1 MSEEVSFNFINDFQ
15 YKAFHCTVRHQCYS
29 GGYGNGK
36 TSVAMM
42 KATALASKFSKY
54 RIAILRRSSVDLKKT
69 TMETFF
75 KWCPPSLYDP
85 RKGGA
90 RVDSRNYLRFINGS
104 EIFWLHLDDDDSN
117 VVRGLEINTAI
128 VDQAEE
134 ISEEIY
140 DHLNARVSRWDKAEI
155 PKELNP
161 DSFPKNKLGHPQVPG
176 YMIICVNPD
185 SFEHWVYKR
194 YHEDSEIHNMDQE
207 ITPDPDKPEIVEHY
221 KYSEDHIML
230 HGRSVDN
237 PALADTNVRVMLQ
250 KDKAFVDR
258 FVMGKWG
265 IPEGQIHRILPESEL
280 EDIPISVL
288 DLFLIRG
295 SLYRI
300 MDHGSS
306 APTCCIWAAVYEKWI
321 LIYKEYY
328 RADARISEHRE
339 AIHELSRYA
348 GFAEKYSANLA
359 DPDIFKKK
367 SEKAGALYSV
377 ADEYTDVSGALT
389 DIPPIHW
396 EPADNNEFMTRNRI
410 DELLLPR
417 MNIAHPVTG
426 EYPAPSLYFLKKS
439 EAFPFGV
446 VHALAQ
452 TKAQKREQLS
462 VVNGKPIFSE
472 ERDKNIVDHAYDT
485 VRYLVGGRPKHKSA
499 DKHKIIPNS
508 FDEVKNRVNKQRVA
522 KISMM
527 GVLPES
533 AIRGSRRA

>member
-1 MSEEVSFNFINDFQ
+1 
-15 YKAFHCTVRHQCYS
+15 
-29 GGYGNGK
+29 
-36 TSVAMM
+36 MM
-42 KATALASKFSKY
+42 KAIALASKFRKY
-54 RIAILRRSSVDLKKT
+54 RIAILRRSSVDLKRT

-75 KWCPPSLYDP
+75 KWCPPELYDP
-85 RKGGA
+85 SKGGA
-90 RVDSRNYLRFINGS
+90 RVDSRNYLRLTNGS
-104 EIFWLHLDDDDSN
+104 EIFWLHLDDDDSS

-128 VDQAEE
+128 IDQAEE
-134 ISEEIY
+134 VTEEIY

-155 PKELNP
+155 PEDLDPNK
-161 DSFPKNKLGHPQVPG
+161 FPKNKLGVPQVPG

-194 YHEDSEIHNMDQE
+194 YHADSKYHKEIQE
-207 ITPDPDKPEIVEHY
+207 IIPDPDKPDNVI
-221 KYSEDHIML
+221 KYSYAEDHVML

-237 PALADTNVRVMLQ
+237 PALADTNIRVMLQ

-258 FVMGKWG
+258 FVMGVWG
-265 IPEGQIHRILPESEL
+265 IPEGAIHNVLPESEL
-280 EDIPISVL
+280 DDIPISVL
-288 DLFLIRG
+288 DKFLIHG
-295 SLYRI
+295 SLYRV

-306 APTCCIWAAVYEKWI
+306 APTCCLWAAVYDKWI

-328 RADARISEHRE
+328 KADARISQHRE

-367 SEKAGALYSV
+367 SEKFGALYSV
-377 ADEYTDVSGALT
+377 ADEYTDVSGPLS

-417 MNIAHPVTG
+417 MSISHPVTG

-446 VHALAQ
+446 DRILAQ
-452 TKAQKREQLS
+452 TKAQKRKQIA

-472 ERDKNIVDHAYDT
+472 ERDENIEDHGYDT
-485 VRYLVGGRPKHKSA
+485 VRYLVGGRPKHKSS
-499 DKHKIIPNS
+499 DKHQIIPNS
-508 FDEVKNRVNKQRVA
+508 FDELKNRVNRQRVA

-533 AIRGSRRA
+533 AMRGRHG